1 LKLNCEEDPENPF
14 AKSSLNDDTSKKTLF
29 PNPFKK
35 GCRNKME
42 DNIIYSIEKQCRC
55 NKHCLESIKESKYH
69 IMIFIIYTNNLIDLK
84 VSSPM
89 KDPQRY

>member
-14 AKSSLNDDTSKKTLF
+14 AKSSLNDDSKKTLF
-29 PNPFKK
+29 ANPFKK
-35 GCRNKME
+35 GTRNKME
-42 DNIIYSIEKQCRC
+42 NSIIYSIDKPCRC
-55 NKHCLESIKESKYH
+55 NKHCLESIKQSKYH

-84 VSSPM
+84 VGSPI

>member
-29 PNPFKK
+29 ANPFKK

-42 DNIIYSIEKQCRC
+42 
-55 NKHCLESIKESKYH
+55 KE
-69 IMIFIIYTNNLIDLK
+69 
-84 VSSPM
+84 
-89 KDPQRY
+89 